1 MPSVS
6 WLRLQHLC
14 VVCLILRTNN
24 YRVIADEYP
33 THSILFRDISSYI
46 LSTPSCQSTL
56 VNGEPATK
64 KRKVENGEREL
75 NGAAGR
81 STAGTWV
88 DAAVQAS
95 WQGQDTS
102 FSIPQ
107 RKKLTLEMVKRGDGC
122 KEGGIRGINP
132 ATGAVEFGVGWKNIG
147 ESTAVLLSKFLGF
160 NMQN

>member
-6 WLRLQHLC
+6 WLRLQPHRG
-14 VVCLILRTNN
+14 VCPILRTNN
-24 YRVIADEYP
+24 YRVIVDEYP
-33 THSILFRDISSYI
+33 AHSILFRDISSYI
-46 LSTPSCQSTL
+46 LNAPNCQSTL

-64 KRKVENGEREL
+64 KRKVENSEREL

-88 DAAVQAS
+88 DATVRAS
-95 WQGQDTS
+95 WQSQDTS
-102 FSIPQ
+102 FSVPQ

-147 ESTAVLLSKFLGF
+147 ESTAVLLSKYLGL

>member
-6 WLRLQHLC
+6 WLRLQPHRG
-14 VVCLILRTNN
+14 VCPILRTNN
-24 YRVIADEYP
+24 YRVIVDEYP
-33 THSILFRDISSYI
+33 AHSILFRDISSYI
-46 LSTPSCQSTL
+46 LNAPSCQSML

-75 NGAAGR
+75 NGVAGR

-88 DAAVQAS
+88 DAAVRAS

-102 FSIPQ
+102 FSVPQ

-132 ATGAVEFGVGWKNIG
+132 ATGAVEFGVGWRNIG
-147 ESTAVLLSKFLGF
+147 EQIFGI
-160 NMQN
+160 

>member
-1 MPSVS
+1 MLSVS
-6 WLRLQHLC
+6 WLKLQHLP
-14 VVCLILRTNN
+14 VVCPILRTNN
-24 YRVIADEYP
+24 YRVIVDEYP
-33 THSILFRDISSYI
+33 AHSILFRDISSYI
-46 LSTPSCQSTL
+46 LSAPSCQSTL

-81 STAGTWV
+81 STAGAWV
-88 DAAVQAS
+88 DAAVRAS
-95 WQGQDTS
+95 WQGRDTS
-102 FSIPQ
+102 FSVPQ

-147 ESTAVLLSKFLGF
+147 EFTAVLLSKFWGF
-160 NMQN
+160 NVQN